1 MIAWVLAMAL
11 CMCLYLSQVSVLSKR
26 IELGFGMEASI
37 HLYYTV
43 LKGNSRVFKNKDTS
57 LWNFV
62 PNSDLGNF
70 CYRLSPITMDAQ
82 GVINWSIVGQVSWQY
97 LRAPTLDRC
106 SLLQVIAKLCLQHDI
121 VARVD

>member
-1 MIAWVLAMAL
+1 MIARLLAMAL
-11 CMCLYLSQVSVLSKR
+11 CLCLYLSQVSVLSKW

-62 PNSDLGNF
+62 PNSDLENF
-70 CYRLSPITMDAQ
+70 
-82 GVINWSIVGQVSWQY
+82 VIDLV
-97 LRAPTLDRC
+97 R
-106 SLLQVIAKLCLQHDI
+106 
-121 VARVD
+121 